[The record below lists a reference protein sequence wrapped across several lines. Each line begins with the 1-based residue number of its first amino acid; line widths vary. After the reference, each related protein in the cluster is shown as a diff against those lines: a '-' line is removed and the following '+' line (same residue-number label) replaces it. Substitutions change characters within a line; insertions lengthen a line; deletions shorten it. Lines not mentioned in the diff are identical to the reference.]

1 MAKVAGIVATI
12 GAKGV
17 RRGVKT
23 GRRHLPVHNHPPSHS
38 SHHLRRRRRRGSVV
52 ARGLVRVPRGAT
64 TLSYKASSKSV
75 SSPAF
80 NLPSPAENTGKRYIK
95 VSRCRFKNLLNLIAL
110 SFSTVKI
117 VLPLVEKSLYLEE
130 NIGKMLLLRVIFR
143 ILIISYSNSNNFNN
157 FHFNFA
163 INDSVK
169 R

>member
-23 GRRHLPVHNHPPSHS
+23 GRRHLPAHNHPPSHS
-38 SHHLRRRRRRGSVV
+38 SHHLRRRRRRASVV

-64 TLSYKASSKSV
+64 TLSYKAFSKSV

-110 SFSTVKI
+110 LFSIVK
-117 VLPLVEKSLYLEE
+117 LYF
-130 NIGKMLLLRVIFR
+130 LLLESPFTLRKVLEKCYCYCLI
-143 ILIISYSNSNNFNN
+143 ILIIF
-157 FHFNFA
+157 
-163 INDSVK
+163 ILTL